1 MGEVGK
7 VQTTGNLPKEPD
19 FCRWEAFKRFLEE
32 KVRVVSDSS
41 SRQLCGGLTKGVRP
55 ALRLP

>member
-32 KVRVVSDSS
+32 KVRVVSESS
-41 SRQLCGGLTKGVRP
+41 SRQLCGGLRE
-55 ALRLP
+55 